1 MWVVV
6 PQPMWS
12 VVTALISSDI
22 RRLIEIRWSQ
32 LSCLPQLIYDKTN
45 ARNASWILMYYF
57 HRKYH
62 NNYIRNSREPQ
73 FSPSVFLLCAGKIFW
88 KIVHGGFR
96 AMGARR
102 GDFWKIFLGR
112 KIFQENCLE
121 ITQNWL
127 NSPRRGRNFCGP
139 KIVCREKSIKKT
151 LFSLQAPPK
160 FTTT

>member
-1 MWVVV
+1 
-6 PQPMWS
+6 MWS

-73 FSPSVFLLCAGKIFW
+73 FSPSVFF
-88 KIVHGGFR
+88 
-96 AMGARR
+96 
-102 GDFWKIFLGR
+102 
-112 KIFQENCLE
+112 
-121 ITQNWL
+121 T
-127 NSPRRGRNFCGP
+127 
-139 KIVCREKSIKKT
+139 VCREDFLKNLPWRISGNGCSQGRFLKNLPGEKNLSRK
-151 LFSLQAPPK
+151 LFRDHPKLAKFAPKGAK
-160 FTTT
+160 FLGSKNLL

>member
-1 MWVVV
+1 
-6 PQPMWS
+6 MWS

-88 KIVHGGFR
+88 KIFHGGFR

-127 NSPRRGRNFCGP
+127 NSPRRGRFFLEGG
-139 KIVCREKSIKKT
+139 VQKSSVGKNVKKKHCFRRRHRWN
-151 LFSLQAPPK
+151 LLRLKS
-160 FTTT
+160 TTT